1 MKLGLLVRLLLE
13 IIGPLIAW
21 LQIRREDKREDQE
34 DADHRKIDD
43 DLDAALRDRGM
54 LNDAADR
61 AADRLAKPP
70 KSDI

>member
-1 MKLGLLVRLLLE
+1 MKAFRFLDLLLS
-13 IIGPLIAW
+13 IIYKLMA
-21 LQIRREDKREDQE
+21 LFEVKREREREAEE
-34 DADHRKIDD
+34 DADHRQIDD
-43 DLDAALRDRGM
+43 NLDAYLRDRGM